1 MKPRLGPAAV
11 KLIEGA
17 VEKLFEKI
25 RNHTLGDKHPTG
37 MRLYIAYR
45 TDLTLKGIF
54 DLAAAEEGV
63 QPDQDVLK
71 TLLKISNSYLDATK
85 ERAKAKV
92 VQSVQAFLTDAGNKG
107 VKTNIETV
115 LGGKL
120 YEVMGEATR
129 DLKRIFETE
138 STVVRN
144 TSIMDGIVR
153 SNAAAGIDDPTV
165 VFIVVRDG
173 QTCAECKRLHVLSDG
188 ITPRAWKLSQV
199 GSGYH
204 KKGDTSPKVGGLHPH
219 CRCVLTTILP
229 GYGFNAAGRVQYK
242 SPGWD
247 EYEHQQHGR

>member
-1 MKPRLGPAAV
+1 MKPCLGPAAV

-37 MRLYIAYR
+37 KRLYIAYR
-45 TDLTLKGIF
+45 PDLTLKGIF

-63 QPDQDVLK
+63 RPDQDVLK
-71 TLLKISNSYLDATK
+71 TLLKISNSYIDATK

-92 VQSVQAFLTDAGNKG
+92 VQSVQAFLQEAGNKG

-120 YEVMGEATR
+120 YEVMGDATR

-165 VFIVVRDG
+165 FFVTVRDDVR
-173 QTCAECKRLHVLSDG
+173 CPECTRLHMLEDR
-188 ITPRAWKLSQV
+188 ITPRCWKLGEL

-204 KKGDTSPKVGGLHPH
+204 KRGDPTPKVGGLHPH
-219 CRCVLTTILP
+219 CRCVLTTLMP

-242 SPGWD
+242 SPKYD
-247 EYEHQQHGR
+247 ELATQRGV

>member
-11 KLIEGA
+11 KLIEKS
-17 VEKLFEKI
+17 VEVLFEKI
-25 RNHTLGDKHPTG
+25 RNHVMGDKHPTSK
-37 MRLYIAYR
+37 RLYIAYKPE
-45 TDLTLKGIF
+45 LTLKGIF

-63 QPDQDVLK
+63 RPDQDVLK
-71 TLLKISNSYLDATK
+71 TLLKISNSYIDATK

-92 VQSVQAFLTDAGNKG
+92 VQSVQSFLQDAGNKG
-107 VKTNIETV
+107 VDTNIETV

-153 SNAAAGIDDPTV
+153 TNAAAGVDDPTV
-165 VFIVVRDG
+165 FFVTVRDG
-173 QTCAECKRLHVLSDG
+173 VRCGECTRLHMLGDKV
-188 ITPRAWKLSQV
+188 TPRVWKLSEL

-204 KKGDTSPKVGGLHPH
+204 KKGDPTPKVGGLHPH
-219 CRCVLTTILP
+219 CRCVLTTLMP
-229 GYGFNAAGRVQYK
+229 GYGFDGGGRVQYK
-242 SPGWD
+242 SPNYD
-247 EYEHQQHGR
+247 EYKVQRGL